1 VVCVVECKPSAR
13 ERRFL
18 EVEDVDHIANGHSW
32 RFEKLVNPSTK
43 EGHTVLGAVS
53 IGLELCNYGFA
64 GCSKDHLGRKS
75 EP

>member
-1 VVCVVECKPSAR
+1 MLRTSIILRTATR
-13 ERRFL
+13 
-18 EVEDVDHIANGHSW
+18 W
-32 RFEKLVNPSTK
+32 RFEKLVNPSTE